1 MKDTIYQINEEDI
14 KIVLQGYSRII
25 LKILK
30 INKKIDIKMND
41 DLQYYIQFSNNQKQE
56 FDRVKKI
63 LNYCKKFKKYD
74 PYKAKNYNVNNIK
87 SEYIIKVFKKKYI
100 VESGSELYITI
111 DNKNLLY
118 PCYILDDSIIIDPDF
133 YLKISD
139 KDGLVINGME
149 YVCEY
154 ITCKKY
160 ELNQFNED
168 EFFK

>member
-1 MKDTIYQINEEDI
+1 MKDTIYQINKEDI
-14 KIVLQGYSRII
+14 KIVLEGYSRII
-25 LKILK
+25 LNILK
-30 INKKIDIKMND
+30 NNKKIDIKIDND
-41 DLQYYIQFSNNQKQE
+41 LRYYIQFFNYQKQE

-63 LNYCKKFKKYD
+63 LNYCKKFKKYE
-74 PYKAKNYNVNNIK
+74 PYTVKNYNINNIK
-87 SEYIIKVFKKKYI
+87 SEYIIKVFKNKFSFKT
-100 VESGSELYITI
+100 ESELYVTV

-139 KDGLVINGME
+139 KNGLALNGME
-149 YVCEY
+149 YICEY